1 MGDQPTQKVWVVFID
16 SSDAPEIFASEASAL
31 KRLADLAN
39 SSRVSSWHYPVRFMC
54 LEVKP

>member
-1 MGDQPTQKVWVVFID
+1 VSEDQSETQEVWV
-16 SSDAPEIFASEASAL
+16 FASEASAL

-39 SSRVSSWHYPVRFMC
+39 SSRVSSWNYPVRFMC